1 MSGLLIGMAW
11 LLTTVLVYALCRA
24 LHQRLGRP
32 AWLLPVLPTLVVLIT
47 LVVALDAGMEAY
59 AAGTW
64 PLHFL
69 LGPATV
75 AIAVPLFSATA
86 RLLPVLW
93 PALGA
98 LLVGCAVGIGSA
110 VGLAWLL
117 GLSGDTLLSLAP
129 RAVTTPIAIGISE
142 RIGGIPA
149 LTALVVIVSGVI
161 GAVVAPPLLRAFGIR
176 DPRVQGLAIG
186 TAAHGIG
193 TAQAFE
199 LSPEA
204 GAFAGLAM
212 GLNGALTA
220 LLLGALLV

>member
-1 MSGLLIGMAW
+1 MSTWLAGSTW
-11 LLTTVLVYALCRA
+11 LLATVLVYALFRS
-24 LHQRLGRP
+24 LHLRLGRP
-32 AWLLPVLPTLVVLIT
+32 AWLLPVLPTLGVLIT
-47 LVVALDAGMEAY
+47 LLVVLGVEFEAY
-59 AAGTW
+59 ALGTW

-75 AIAVPLFSATA
+75 AIAVPLYSASA
-86 RLLPVLW
+86 RLVPVLW

-98 LLVGCAVGIGSA
+98 LLVGGLVGVGSA

-117 GLSGDTLLSLAP
+117 GLGGETLLSLAP

-142 RIGGIPA
+142 RIGGVPA
-149 LTALVVIVSGVI
+149 LTAVVVIVSGVL
-161 GAVVAPPLLRAFGIR
+161 GAVVAPPLLRVLGIQ

-186 TAAHGIG
+186 VAAHGVG

-204 GAFAGLAM
+204 GAFAGLA
-212 GLNGALTA
+212 
-220 LLLGALLV
+220 

>member
-1 MSGLLIGMAW
+1 MSAGLTAASW
-11 LLTTVLVYALCRA
+11 LLATVLVYALCRA
-24 LHQRLGRP
+24 LHLRLGRP
-32 AWLLPVLPTLVVLIT
+32 WWLIPVLPTLGGMIALVVVLDVEVERY
-47 LVVALDAGMEAY
+47 L
-59 AAGTW
+59 AATW

-75 AIAVPLFSATA
+75 AIAVPLYLATT
-86 RLLPVLW
+86 RLVPVLW

-98 LLVGCAVGIGSA
+98 LLVGCLAGIGSA

-117 GLSGDTLLSLAP
+117 GLSGETLLSLAP

-142 RIGGIPA
+142 RIGGLPA
-149 LTALVVIVSGVI
+149 LTAVVVIVSGVI
-161 GAVVAPPLLRAFGIR
+161 GAVAAPPLLRAFRIQ
-176 DPRVQGLAIG
+176 DPRAQGLAIG
-186 TAAHGIG
+186 VAAHGIG

-220 LLLGALLV
+220 LLLGGVLA